1 MKKSALAAAA
11 ILAATAFGGVGE
23 AEAHGKHFRFH
34 QFYGPSVGLGY
45 GYGYGY
51 SYRPRVVIGSYGPGC
66 GFYYDRWMDTG
77 SFYWKKKFLRCRA
90 VL

>member
-11 ILAATAFGGVGE
+11 ILAATAFGGVGT

-34 QFYGPSVGLGY
+34 QFHNHSLGFGY
-45 GYGYGY
+45 GYGY
-51 SYRPRVVIGSYGPGC
+51 RPRIVIGNYGYGC
-66 GFYYDRWMDTG
+66 GFYYDRWMETG